1 MSQTILLTGV
11 SGFIAKHVAL
21 ALLQAGF
28 TVRGTVRRM
37 DRGEEVRRA
46 LAPHL
51 DPAAL
56 DRLSFVQADLDADAG
71 WAAAMPGVDTLV
83 HTASPFPL
91 AQPKNAD
98 ELIRPAVDGTLRA
111 LRAAHAAGVK
121 RVVLTSSAIA
131 IVPPETSGTYD
142 ESHWADPDA
151 PSASAY
157 AKSKILA
164 ERAAW
169 DFASKN
175 GLSLTTINPGLVL
188 GAPLDGTFGSSVALI
203 QRILKGQDP
212 MLPMIDFA
220 VVDVIDVA
228 AMHLAA
234 VQRPQTGGKRY
245 AAVAGSLMM
254 VDIGRMLK
262 AQHPTR
268 WIPTRAAPAILLR
281 VLALFDSALAS
292 VLSALNKTHAVRN
305 DRAVA
310 EMGIHFTPP
319 EEAVK
324 VTAEWLIKR
333 GLVWA

>member
-21 ALLQAGF
+21 TLLQAGF
-28 TVRGTVRRM
+28 TVRGTLRRM
-37 DRGEEVRRA
+37 DLGEEVRRA

-56 DRLSFVQADLDADAG
+56 ERLSFVQADLDADAG
-71 WAAAMPGVDTLV
+71 WEAAMQGVDTLV

-91 AQPKNAD
+91 AQPKDAD

-121 RVVLTSSAIA
+121 RVVLTSSAVA
-131 IVPPETSGTYD
+131 ILPPETSGTYD

-157 AKSKILA
+157 ARSKILA

-169 DFASKN
+169 DFAEKN

-188 GAPLDGTFGSSVALI
+188 GAPLDGTFGSSLELI
-203 QRILKGQDP
+203 QRILKGHDP
-212 MLPMIDFA
+212 MLPMVDFA
-220 VVDVIDVA
+220 VVDVVDVA

-234 VQRPQTGGKRY
+234 VQRPETAGKRY

-254 VDIGRMLK
+254 VDVGRMLK
-262 AQHPTR
+262 AQYPTR
-268 WIPTRAAPAILLR
+268 RIATRAAPAFLLR
-281 VLALFDSALAS
+281 ILALFDSALAS
-292 VLSALNKTHAVRN
+292 VLPALNKTHSVLN
-305 DRAVA
+305 TRAVS
-310 EMGIHFTPP
+310 EMGIQFTPP
-319 EEAVK
+319 EEVVK
-324 VTAEWLIKR
+324 ISAEWLVKR

>member
-1 MSQTILLTGV
+1 MQQHKRALEAFLAQAAGAVGVDIHAFEPLAGGAIQENWRLLADV
-11 SGFIAKHVAL
+11 SGGPH
-21 ALLQAGF
+21 AG
-28 TVRGTVRRM
+28 
-37 DRGEEVRRA
+37 
-46 LAPHL
+46 
-51 DPAAL
+51 AL
-56 DRLSFVQADLDADAG
+56 DAVLR
-71 WAAAMPGVDTLV
+71 T
-83 HTASPFPL
+83 
-91 AQPKNAD
+91 NAPTTVA
-98 ELIRPAVDGTLRA
+98 ESHNRGQEFAILH
-111 LRAAHAAGVK
+111 AAHAAGVK

-292 VLSALNKTHAVRN
+292 VLPALNKTHAVRN